1 MVPLRDICLHEILLS
16 LNKETER
23 MCDSKYSLPSDSIKL
38 RHGKLRK
45 KIPFVSSKEPVKNGR
60 EVIYEMFHKLNC
72 GF

>member
-45 KIPFVSSKEPVKNGR
+45 KIPSKKEKNR
-60 EVIYEMFHKLNC
+60 L
-72 GF
+72 